1 LREEKRKELYMLFNI
16 KIKGKHLKIILLFGL
31 VINIIILLF
40 IDGPWWGFF
49 CLPLWFLIVSFCFL
63 FLKNFILKH
72 IKITLKNVK
81 IDRYFKLI
89 LLIFLFM
96 FTVYLGYFF
105 FMIPMS
111 YIRGEMNKPEL
122 ERIASDLVIDTE
134 NDYEKTIAVLEW
146 FDEDKKNIYNDYHLY
161 EKDIKGFHPYIVSH
175 FEIFGEEPYIGIRNF
190 LDSSSLWILTSK
202 FGWCGEFALLFRD
215 IADACGLTVRKVVC
229 NGEDHVWNEVLINGS
244 WVRVDATK
252 HHPQN
257 IGFNL
262 SKYFMERKVGTDIP
276 GVRYGDVSYVYAEWL
291 NGTRVDVT
299 YRYTNLTN
307 ISLKVIDEEGNP
319 ISNIPVKLYSH
330 NRVKK
335 LYTGL
340 SKNTNSTG
348 ECLFTIG
355 GGDYSFKV
363 VGGFFSIL
371 KGENRSKF
379 PENDSYHEFEVIVK
393 NDWFD
398 KIIIVVMICLTI
410 FIIFFYRYL
419 FDKKRFKF

>member
-1 LREEKRKELYMLFNI
+1 
-16 KIKGKHLKIILLFGL
+16 
-31 VINIIILLF
+31 
-40 IDGPWWGFF
+40 
-49 CLPLWFLIVSFCFL
+49 
-63 FLKNFILKH
+63 
-72 IKITLKNVK
+72 
-81 IDRYFKLI
+81 
-89 LLIFLFM
+89 
-96 FTVYLGYFF
+96 
-105 FMIPMS
+105 
-111 YIRGEMNKPEL
+111 MNKPEL

-134 NDYEKTIAVLEW
+134 NDYEKTLAVLEW
-146 FDEDKKNIYNDYHLY
+146 FDEDNKNIYNDYHLY
-161 EKDIKGFHPYIVSH
+161 EKDIKGFHPYFVNH

-190 LDSSSLWILTSK
+190 LYSSSLWILTSK

-215 IADACGLTVRKVVC
+215 IANACGLNVRQVVC

-252 HHPQN
+252 HHPQDN
-257 IGFNL
+257 GFNL

-276 GVRYGDVSYVYAEWL
+276 GVRYGNVSYIYAEWL

-363 VGGFFSIL
+363 DGGFFSIL

-410 FIIFFYRYL
+410 FIIFFYRCL